1 MKKLNQV
8 VALEKSIK
16 SRVYSKISELHKHS
30 QKSDLFNG
38 FVKTYSPKDEDGE
51 EFPQEKK
58 KVQLN
63 AKDQLTSFAIS
74 LTELIDVT
82 ADKDYTNCN
91 AFADIIVDG
100 QVIVEKAPTTFILF
114 LEKQINDIRTFVQN
128 IPVLDEA
135 EDWSKDENSGLY
147 KTSSVKTHKTKKLQK
162 PIILAEAT
170 EKHQAITQL
179 ITEDVVIGYWDTI
192 KHSGSLPL
200 PVKIEILDKID
211 KFANAVKCAREKANT
226 VDAEEKHVGN
236 LIFKYL
242 FNI

>member
-8 VALEKSIK
+8 IALEKSIK
-16 SRVYSKISELHKHS
+16 SRSCSKISELHKLS

-38 FVKTYSPKDEDGE
+38 FIKTYSKKDEDGE

-63 AKDQLTSFAIS
+63 AIEQLNNFSDS
-74 LTELIDVT
+74 LTELFDIT
-82 ADKDYTNCN
+82 AIKDFTNCN
-91 AFADIIVDG
+91 AFADIVVDG
-100 QVIVEKAPTTFILF
+100 KVLVEKAPTTFILF
-114 LEKQINDIRTFVQN
+114 LEKQVNDIRTFVNN

-135 EDWSKDENSGLY
+135 EDWSKDDNSGLY
-147 KTSSVKTHKTKKLQK
+147 KTNSVKTHKTKKLQK

-170 EKHQAITQL
+170 DKHQAITQL
-179 ITEDVVIGYWDTI
+179 ITEDVVVGYWDTI

-200 PVKIEILDKID
+200 PVKTAIIERIN
-211 KFANAVKCAREKANT
+211 KFADAVKTAREKANIT
-226 VDAEEKHVGN
+226 DTEEKKIGN
-236 LIFKYL
+236 QIFKYL